1 MLWPSRGNI
10 EQLFDLKADPIEE
23 VDLAGN
29 PKYAAK
35 LAEMRKRFNEL
46 KEVAK

>member
-1 MLWPSRGNI
+1 MYWPKHDV

-23 VDLAGN
+23 VDLSKN
-29 PKYAAK
+29 PKYADK

-46 KEVAK
+46 KESAK